1 MNNLNIIDQFM
12 QTFSSYIDNGFGL
25 LNGDVVALSSILV
38 GIDMTLAG
46 LFWALDPDAD
56 VLARLIKKVLYVGT
70 FAYIIFK
77 RSPLSFLALS
87 RHWV

>member
-56 VLARLIKKVLYVGT
+56 VLARHFRL
-70 FAYIIFK
+70 
-77 RSPLSFLALS
+77 
-87 RHWV
+87 HHQ